1 MIVSFITNSLFP
13 SIVFASALTILF
25 GFYMTRH
32 LVYTRMEGINPI
44 LKSPI
49 FFAYAC
55 ITDRFLLGS
64 IYILEALRTQ
74 LSFIREFAIGFNGIS
89 VSNPSPE
96 SNKNTLSSNMLGHA
110 LKFMNTASR
119 VSTRVQ
125 GNITREVGTEVYNTF
140 ITPTITPQRKDT
152 GTDRSR
158 IAAPTAAFQQNCGTP
173 TAQLSRFPGNSDGE
187 LGSGA
192 PRSYSEAVRANHTRV
207 SHTHT
212 HAACTIAPWEE
223 SDEEAEEAEEKVLGG
238 VLNIV
243 GVEEDGEDGEVEE
256 EECLAQATQ
265 LQVDD
270 VVDSF
275 LENYVTMKT

>member
-1 MIVSFITNSLFP
+1 MIVSFIANSLFP
-13 SIVFASALTILF
+13 SLVFVSLFVTFF

-32 LVYTRMEGINPI
+32 LVYTRMEGTNPI

-74 LSFIREFAIGFNGIS
+74 LSFIREFAIGFNGLS

-140 ITPTITPQRKDT
+140 ITPTITPQPKDT
-152 GTDRSR
+152 GTDRTR
-158 IAAPTAAFQQNCGTP
+158 IPAPAASPTM
-173 TAQLSRFPGNSDGE
+173 QLSRFPVS
-187 LGSGA
+187 SHISVGA
-192 PRSYSEAVRANHTRV
+192 PASYSEAVQADTRT
-207 SHTHT
+207 S
-212 HAACTIAPWEE
+212 CTIAPWEE
-223 SDEEAEEAEEKVLGG
+223 SDGEDEEGDEAGAEEGEEEEAEEGEEEAEE
-238 VLNIV
+238 I
-243 GVEEDGEDGEVEE
+243 EH
-256 EECLAQATQ
+256 
-265 LQVDD
+265 